1 MVQFLSLRKWT
12 LFQIS
17 QLACFCD
24 NNETSSKHSPN
35 HLPLSPFSLL
45 STLLSIPTLQ
55 TPQPRLSHSPFT
67 PSPLHITFVK
77 LSPAAT
83 WLNSFAFWQP
93 RLTYRLIS
101 QHERTWIWS
110 MERKHW
116 DNTAC
121 QKQTKSEGNIWAPTD
136 IVPIRVGEEQM
147 ERQKHREVRR
157 AMKGTRQNNTWS
169 WGEMKMYVPC

>member
-17 QLACFCD
+17 QLACFCN

-35 HLPLSPFSLL
+35 HLPLSPFSLFIH
-45 STLLSIPTLQ
+45 STLN
-55 TPQPRLSHSPFT
+55 SHFT
-67 PSPLHITFVK
+67 DSSTEAHSQPLHLKPFITFVK